1 MKKIIL
7 GFILFVTLVS
17 YAQTEIDSTSVAF
30 KEDVV
35 KAKPI
40 DGIENFK
47 LKFAESFS
55 IPTERILEINRKQL
69 SLIISFQVDE
79 NGKLN
84 HIKVLNDKYKLTSEI
99 NQIFTTLPDW
109 IPAKKNGINVK
120 SFNSFPIT
128 INFRLPDYEK
138 SENSLEKRTALET
151 EYKAFYYE
159 FNSHMIYPR
168 DFWERYYYKKGAYE
182 TGENKTSNE
191 FKYIIEF
198 TINEEGNFENIKT
211 FINEKPDE
219 YLNKAVKR
227 SLAKCTPWEPAIENG
242 KKVKSNM
249 RLPVTI
255 TIKK

>member
-1 MKKIIL
+1 MKKCIL
-7 GFILFVTLVS
+7 TFILFVS
-17 YAQTEIDSTSVAF
+17 FASNAQIEIDSTSIAY

-35 KAKPI
+35 KAMPI

-47 LKFAESFS
+47 LKFAEAFI

-69 SLIISFQVDE
+69 NLLISFQVDE

-84 HIKVLNDKYKLTSEI
+84 QIKVLNDKYKLTPEI
-99 NQIFTTLPDW
+99 SQIFKILPDW
-109 IPAKKNGINVK
+109 IPAKNDGVNVS
-120 SFNSFPIT
+120 SFNSLPIT
-128 INFRLPDYEK
+128 INFSLPDYEK
-138 SENSLEKRTALET
+138 SENTIEKRSALEL
-151 EYKAFYYE
+151 EYKVFYYE

-168 DFWERYYYKKGAYE
+168 DFWERYYYKKGAYD
-182 TGENKTSNE
+182 TGENNTSNE

-219 YLNKAVKR
+219 YLNRAVKR